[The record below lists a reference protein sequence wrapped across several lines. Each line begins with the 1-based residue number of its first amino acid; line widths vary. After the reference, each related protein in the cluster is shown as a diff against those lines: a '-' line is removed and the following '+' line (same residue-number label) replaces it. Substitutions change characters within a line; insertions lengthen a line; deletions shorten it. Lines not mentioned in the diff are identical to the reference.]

1 MSRTPEY
8 LAADL
13 ELWADRIADGHIFHT
28 PDELNCAAVMRLA
41 AEALA
46 KQEQG
51 EPVARMNNEKW
62 TEWHCKCGNSY
73 KHLCCVQEQQRTW
86 VGLTDEQL
94 DDIYYCVEG
103 GKNALE
109 TWREQAR
116 AVEAKLRKK
125 NT

>member
-1 MSRTPEY
+1 MSKS
-8 LAADL
+8 
-13 ELWADRIADGHIFHT
+13 DGVH
-28 PDELNCAAVMRLA
+28 EEGGVCARCGGLVFD
-41 AEALA
+41 
-46 KQEQG
+46 
-51 EPVARMNNEKW
+51 PVIPQKRHE
-62 TEWHCKCGNSY
+62 
-73 KHLCCVQEQQRTW
+73 W

-116 AVEAKLRKK
+116 AVEAKLKEK